1 MGKFVRV
8 MEPFCVVSGQWRND
22 SLHLSESIERSQSA
36 DLKNKP
42 GCWGRGESKSEMQ
55 VETSDSNCI
64 MRG

>member
-22 SLHLSESIERSQSA
+22 SLHLSESIERSQYA

-55 VETSDSNCI
+55 VETSDSNYI